1 MMDLAIDFKKYK
13 VTLIFNL
20 LLTIAM
26 QAKSARKSKLLYD
39 VIAES
44 HGFYNLVVE
53 PGFRSRINVAF
64 RAGPES
70 ERDKVESEFL
80 KQATESGLLQL
91 KGHRSVGGL
100 RVSMYNALSVEEVEI
115 LIEFMRKFMAQH
127 VTNGF

>member
-1 MMDLAIDFKKYK
+1 MQDYFN
-13 VTLIFNL
+13 FNL

-26 QAKSARKSKLLYD
+26 QAKSAVKSQLVYD

-53 PGFRSRINVAF
+53 PGFRSRVNVAF

-70 ERDKVESEFL
+70 ERDKVESDFL
-80 KQATESGLLQL
+80 KQTTENGLIRL

-100 RVSMYNALSVEEVEI
+100 RVSMYNALSVEEVKI
-115 LIEFMRKFMAQH
+115 LVEFMRKFMGQRVA
-127 VTNGF
+127 NGI

>member
-1 MMDLAIDFKKYK
+1 MSLVIDFKICK
-13 VTLIFNL
+13 VTLL
-20 LLTIAM
+20 LLKIAM
-26 QAKSARKSKLLYD
+26 QAKSAVKSQLLYD

-53 PGFRSRINVAF
+53 PGFRSRVNVAF
-64 RAGPES
+64 RAGSES

-80 KQATESGLLQL
+80 KQAAEGGLLQL

-100 RVSMYNALSVEEVEI
+100 RASIYNALSVEEVKI

-127 VTNGF
+127 VTNGI